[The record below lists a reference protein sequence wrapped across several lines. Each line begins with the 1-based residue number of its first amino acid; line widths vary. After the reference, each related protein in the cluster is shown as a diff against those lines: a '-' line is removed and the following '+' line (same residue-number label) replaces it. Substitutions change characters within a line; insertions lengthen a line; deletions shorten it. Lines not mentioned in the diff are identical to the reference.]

1 MCNNGSLKAKLILQI
16 KNNLLPKKSENYPRT
31 IFKALQLQKS
41 PGDSHCLQMENMLY
55 LWLNLPGSER
65 NEVKVKLKKES
76 KLALHV
82 KNWNPLQ
89 KPEATILLWKRDCT
103 KIHYERV
110 PLTNTLLTKKNTK
123 AQLTFDL
130 KKNL

>member
-55 LWLNLPGSER
+55 LWLNLPGSKGKIKKREQTSIACEELKPFTKAR
-65 NEVKVKLKKES
+65 GHNSFVKKRLYK
-76 KLALHV
+76 
-82 KNWNPLQ
+82 NPLWKSSTDKHTVDQ
-89 KPEATILLWKRDCT
+89 EEHKGSADVWFKKKPLGCCL
-103 KIHYERV
+103 
-110 PLTNTLLTKKNTK
+110 
-123 AQLTFDL
+123 
-130 KKNL
+130 